1 MKFLRPFL
9 FLISLHF
16 TTQTLAVEITSIT
29 CDPARSH
36 THQVVVEFVR
46 PVDPLKPFIGFLYFS
61 AKLSVYKNS
70 VKIYENPSV
79 RISPEVYTTDLN
91 LYGEAAGVYLRLYPQ
106 INNAGQ
112 YTKYTGKLFIN
123 DLDVKAYFNFN
134 DLEGHPGL
142 DCH

>member
-1 MKFLRPFL
+1 MKFFRSFL
-9 FLISLHF
+9 FLITLYF
-16 TTQTLAVEITSIT
+16 TTKTFAVEITSIT
-29 CDPARSH
+29 CDPARSNA
-36 THQVVVEFVR
+36 HQVVVEFVR

-70 VKIYENPSV
+70 VKVYELASV
-79 RISPEVYTTDLN
+79 RLSPEVYTTDIN

-106 INNAGQ
+106 IDSAGQ
-112 YTKYTGKLFIN
+112 FTKYTGKLFIN

-142 DCH
+142 DCR